1 MGKSRDDAQ
10 INALR
15 PNLTRLDWNIF
26 QVKYGQSPG
35 RMVFVQG
42 LVLNLRTEQTKKG
55 VILIEI

>member
-26 QVKYGQSPG
+26 QVKYGQNPG
-35 RMVFVQG
+35 RFLFAQG